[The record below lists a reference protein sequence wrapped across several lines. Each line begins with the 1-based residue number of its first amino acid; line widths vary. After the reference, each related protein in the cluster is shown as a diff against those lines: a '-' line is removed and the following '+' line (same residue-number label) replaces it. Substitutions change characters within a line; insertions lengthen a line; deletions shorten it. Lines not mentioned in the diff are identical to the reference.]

1 MTELEGQV
9 CRLLF
14 QEGVSS
20 TEAAERLRLSPAE
33 VVSIAVNSK
42 GQTRSNGKRN
52 GKRKPAPVAVEESHD
67 EGEQIRLLRQQVR
80 QGLLARTRPGTID
93 EIPAAALVRLWQ
105 LIEDPTLLSK
115 SSAGE
120 DPFLEVIPPE
130 TQEAIFQLLDSRHGR
145 THRQDT

>member
-42 GQTRSNGKRN
+42 GNGKPSS
-52 GKRKPAPVAVEESHD
+52 KSKPVPTTVERPLD
-67 EGEQIRLLRQQVR
+67 EAEQIRLLRHQVR
-80 QGLLARTRPGTID
+80 EGLLSRTRPGAIE

-105 LIEDPTLLSK
+105 LIEDPRLLNK
-115 SSAGE
+115 AGEEE
-120 DPFLEVIPPE
+120 DPFTEAIPEE
-130 TQEAIFQLLDSRHGR
+130 TQEAIFRLLDERDG
-145 THRQDT
+145 

>member
-14 QEGVSS
+14 HEGVSS

-42 GQTRSNGKRN
+42 GNGKSTSR
-52 GKRKPAPVAVEESHD
+52 RKPAPSLPEEPLD

-80 QGLLARTRPGTID
+80 LGLLSRTRPGAID

-105 LIEDPTLLSK
+105 LIEDPQLLNKDVES
-115 SSAGE
+115 E
-120 DPFLEVIPPE
+120 DPFMEVIPEE
-130 TQEAIFQLLDSRHGR
+130 TQDAIFRLLDSR
-145 THRQDT
+145 QSDTGSTS

>member
-42 GQTRSNGKRN
+42 GNGKPTS
-52 GKRKPAPVAVEESHD
+52 GKKHAPTSMAEELPD

-80 QGLLARTRPGTID
+80 QGLLSRTRPGAIE

-105 LIEDPTLLSK
+105 LIEDPRLLNK
-115 SSAGE
+115 TVEEE
-120 DPFLEVIPPE
+120 DPFAEIIPEE
-130 TQEAIFQLLDSRHGR
+130 TQEAIFQLLD
-145 THRQDT
+145 TRQSGATAST

>member
-33 VVSIAVNSK
+33 VVSIAVSSK
-42 GQTRSNGKRN
+42 GNGRSTP
-52 GKRKPAPVAVEESHD
+52 KRKTVPGAVEEPLD

-80 QGLLARTRPGTID
+80 QGLLSRTRPRAID
-93 EIPAAALVRLWQ
+93 EIPASALIRLWQ
-105 LIEDPTLLSK
+105 LIEDPRLLNK
-115 SSAGE
+115 NAGEE
-120 DPFLEVIPPE
+120 DPFAE
-130 TQEAIFQLLDSRHGR
+130 TICEETRNAIFQLLDSRQSR
-145 THRQDT
+145 ASEPS

>member
-42 GQTRSNGKRN
+42 GNGKSN
-52 GKRKPAPVAVEESHD
+52 TKQKPASSLSEESLD

-80 QGLLARTRPGTID
+80 QGLLSRTRPGAID

-105 LIEDPTLLSK
+105 LIEDPRLLNK
-115 SSAGE
+115 TVETE
-120 DPFLEVIPPE
+120 DPFTEVIPE
-130 TQEAIFQLLDSRHGR
+130 EIQDAIFRLLDSRQSKAGA
-145 THRQDT
+145 TS